1 MKTGVKHLVKCR
13 CVMAHL
19 KNMNNPPVHHFIVFS
34 ELADDKVV
42 VKYAQCNNCGSIHK
56 VTDIC
61 TSEIIPNKEEANT
74 IMSVDEI
81 KLGLPTN
88 LVKILELNDVDL
100 PTWEMASFYFE
111 NKMWGN
117 FVVLTSDYD
126 EGNKTGKY
134 LQILGESL
142 FKVNSFTRSEVVL

>member
-19 KNMNNPPVHHFIVFS
+19 KNMNNPPVHQFIVFS
-34 ELADDKVV
+34 ELVDDKVV

-81 KLGLPTN
+81 KLGLPAN
-88 LVKILELNDVDL
+88 LVKILELNNVDL

-142 FKVNSFTRSEVVL
+142 FKVNSFTRSEVVM